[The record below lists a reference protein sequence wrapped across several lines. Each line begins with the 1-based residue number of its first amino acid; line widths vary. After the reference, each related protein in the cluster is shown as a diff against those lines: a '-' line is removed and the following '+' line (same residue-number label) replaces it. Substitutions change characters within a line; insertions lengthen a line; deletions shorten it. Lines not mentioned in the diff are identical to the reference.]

1 MTRSLEFGMIGYG
14 PDIKKTGLYGR
25 TGTDSKAPKLSFWLW
40 LGLGVAKRLES
51 SDLSLETEITR
62 LGVLELGLWLDL

>member
-1 MTRSLEFGMIGYG
+1 M
-14 PDIKKTGLYGR
+14 GLDGC
-25 TGTDSKAPKLSFWLW
+25 TGTDSKAPKLSFELW

-62 LGVLELGLWLDL
+62 LGLLELGLWLDL